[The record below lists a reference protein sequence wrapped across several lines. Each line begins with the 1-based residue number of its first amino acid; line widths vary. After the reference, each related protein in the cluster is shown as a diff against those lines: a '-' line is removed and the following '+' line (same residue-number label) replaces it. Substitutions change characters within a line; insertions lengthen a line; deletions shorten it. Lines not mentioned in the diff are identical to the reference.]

1 MSCAFFGSPKNMPR
15 NGSGWQAPEYSWL
28 LRVLWRASCHS
39 RRPPC
44 TTPRRNENRGMLT
57 RRSAMLLPLVAPLLT
72 APTNVSAAA
81 KGEFK
86 GRILA
91 EWLPDNRKMQLAEPF
106 EFISPDGRRW
116 PVPAGTVVDGAS
128 IPKVFWSII
137 GGPFE
142 GAYRGP
148 SVVHD
153 YYCVVR
159 TRGFRDVHRMFH
171 EAMLAAGVGDR
182 RARLMFEAVDRF
194 GPTWDDPKID
204 PKCEVVDENMI
215 SSAARATGA
224 NPVSANRAS
233 AARSCR
239 GSPRRWL
246 DQLTRG
252 TFSSCAGPLISSI
265 RHKPFFN
272 SPFKQ
277 ERHADASSADCV
289 LFHVGGRPRRG
300 C

>member
-1 MSCAFFGSPKNMPR
+1 
-15 NGSGWQAPEYSWL
+15 
-28 LRVLWRASCHS
+28 
-39 RRPPC
+39 
-44 TTPRRNENRGMLT
+44 
-57 RRSAMLLPLVAPLLT
+57 MLLPLVAPLLT

-204 PKCEVVDENMI
+204 PKCEVVDKKYDFERCARNWRKPGLRQP
-215 SSAARATGA
+215 SLGREELLRFAAEMAGSVDARDLLKLRRAI
-224 NPVSANRAS
+224 
-233 AARSCR
+233 
-239 GSPRRWL
+239 
-246 DQLTRG
+246 DQL
-252 TFSSCAGPLISSI
+252 
-265 RHKPFFN
+265 N
-272 SPFKQ
+272 
-277 ERHADASSADCV
+277 
-289 LFHVGGRPRRG
+289 
-300 C
+300 